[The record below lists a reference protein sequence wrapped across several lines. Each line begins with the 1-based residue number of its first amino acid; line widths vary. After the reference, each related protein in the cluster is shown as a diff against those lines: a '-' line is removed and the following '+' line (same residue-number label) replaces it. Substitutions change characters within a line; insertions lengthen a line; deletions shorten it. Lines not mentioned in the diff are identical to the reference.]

1 MLDAPTRVG
10 TEADKASPRSGDIAA
25 RAGRGGV
32 AVLGAKVY
40 FIVAGFVQQPLLKAL
55 IGLDGYG
62 ALSRVLVVANV
73 VNNVVVTS
81 STQGVSRVVASAGE
95 RDPEALRG
103 ALRVHVPLA
112 LVAGALFAL
121 AAPLVARFQRAPHIE
136 APLLAGA
143 VVVLLYGLYAPLV
156 GALNGRGQFGRQ
168 AALDTTFATLR
179 TAALLGG
186 GWLLVR
192 SGGPG
197 ELGAM
202 LGFACAAAAI
212 VPIALRWS
220 GTGRAA
226 NPIVVRAGPYLAGLV
241 PLSLAQL
248 FTNAL
253 MQVDL
258 ALLGRFLSAAASGEG
273 LAEEAARKAAD
284 EWVGVYRA
292 CQLFAFLP
300 YQLLL
305 SVTQVLFPMLA
316 KARAE
321 GDAEAVRT
329 YTARGVRLAAITGGG
344 LVAVVA
350 ASPGALLRFA
360 YGADVAERGQDA
372 LRVLALGQSA
382 FALMG
387 ISSAVLAS
395 LGRERR
401 AALVTVVT
409 LGTSTAACWLLVPE
423 AAFGEAQLR
432 ASALAVSSALVLGLV
447 LAAVEVRRAAG
458 AFLRPATAVRV
469 VLAVALTTIAGRF
482 APPVGR
488 LAAPLVALG
497 AGALYALVLAAS
509 REVDRTDLAAF
520 AKLLRKRR

>member
-1 MLDAPTRVG
+1 VV
-10 TEADKASPRSGDIAA
+10 TEAEKPSPRSEDIAA

-40 FIVAGFVQQPLLKAL
+40 FILAGFVQQPLLKAL

-81 STQGVSRVVASAGE
+81 STQGVSRVVASAGD

-112 LVAGALFAL
+112 VVAGTVFAL

-136 APLLAGA
+136 APLLAAA

-168 AALDTTFATLR
+168 AMLDTTFATLR
-179 TAALLGG
+179 TVALLGG

-192 SGGPG
+192 SGGAG

-202 LGFACAAAAI
+202 VGFACAAALI
-212 VPIALRWS
+212 VPVALRWS
-220 GTGRAA
+220 GTGRTA
-226 NPIVVRAGPYLAGLV
+226 NPVVVRAGPYLAGLV

-253 MQVDL
+253 MQIDL
-258 ALLGRFLSAAASGEG
+258 ALLGRFLSAAATDTG
-273 LAEEAARKAAD
+273 LVEEAARKAAD

-305 SVTQVLFPMLA
+305 SITQVLFPMLA

-321 GDAEAVRT
+321 GDTEAVRT
-329 YTARGVRLAAITGGG
+329 YTARGVRLAAIVGGG
-344 LVAVVA
+344 LVATVA
-350 ASPGALLRFA
+350 ASPAALLRFA
-360 YGADVAERGQDA
+360 YGAEGAERGADT

-401 AALVTVVT
+401 AALVTLVALVA
-409 LGTSTAACWLLVPE
+409 STASCWLVVPG
-423 AAFGEAQLR
+423 APFGAPQLQ
-432 ASALAVSSALVLGLV
+432 ASALAVSGALALGLA
-447 LAAVEVRRAAG
+447 LAAFEVRRAAG
-458 AFLRPATAVRV
+458 AFLPPLTGLRV
-469 VLAVALTTIAGRF
+469 AAAVALTTFAGRF
-482 APPVGR
+482 VPPVGR
-488 LAAPLVALG
+488 LAAPLVAMG
-497 AGALYALVLAAS
+497 AAVVYALLLAAS
-509 REVDRTDLAAF
+509 REVKGADLAAF
-520 AKLLRKRR
+520 GTLLRRRR